1 MKSFLSDD
9 FLLDTETARTLYHTY
24 AAPMSIA
31 DYHCHI
37 DPKDIWE
44 DRRFENITQIWLG
57 GDHYKWR
64 LMRSNGVEEKYI
76 TGDASD
82 WEKFEKFAQTLPRAI
97 GTKKTYQGYYEKKT
111 NSRVGSQRKKQ
122 AAEIADQEYAIMAR
136 RCLQCR
142 A

>member
-1 MKSFLSDD
+1 MNGRGEKQLKSFLSDD

-24 AAPMSIA
+24 AAPMPIA

-44 DRRFENITQIWLG
+44 DRRFENITQLWLG

-76 TGDASD
+76 TGGASD
-82 WEKFEKFAQTLPRAI
+82 YEKFEKFAQTLPRPI
-97 GTKKTYQGYYEKKT
+97 GNPLYHW
-111 NSRVGSQRKKQ
+111 
-122 AAEIADQEYAIMAR
+122 
-136 RCLQCR
+136 
-142 A
+142 